1 MRCQRGV
8 TLIELL
14 VVVFASSALL
24 LGFGAFF
31 WRMTSASTVN
41 EAQVGMQRRASL
53 IQQEFSRIVQGAD
66 NVFAGTCGPSATSG
80 LSVPVRVPAKMLP
93 ETTTPTAADKYFCFY
108 FSGSSG
114 DFVQC
119 QFTSP
124 SSTACSARQVSLLS
138 GEPSTR
144 TIKVI
149 PTTCAVTPALP
160 NAGFGVINNSLIRAC
175 FQLQAVS
182 GTKVLAGPLDYE
194 IKASIR
200 N

>member
-1 MRCQRGV
+1 MLCQRGV

-14 VVVFASSALL
+14 VAVFASSAILIGL
-24 LGFGAFF
+24 GAFF
-31 WRMTSASTVN
+31 WQMTSSSTIN

-53 IQQEFSRIVQGAD
+53 IQQEFSRIVQGSD
-66 NVFAGTCGPSATSG
+66 GVLAGTCGPSSTPG
-80 LSVPVRVPAKMLP
+80 RSVPVHVPAKMLP
-93 ETTTPTAADKYFCFY
+93 ETTTPTAAEKYFCFY
-108 FSGSSG
+108 FTGSAG

-119 QFTSP
+119 EFTSP

-138 GEPSTR
+138 GEPSPR
-144 TIKVI
+144 TITVT
-149 PTTCAVTPALP
+149 PTTCAVTPALA

-194 IKASIR
+194 VKASIR